1 MPTIEYM
8 FQAGTDVYFINRFS
22 KIVAK
27 GKIENIHLGSYG
39 KLDKSVET
47 VVKYTIKDEKIP
59 AIFHVDEEDI
69 FSNYEDAAS
78 KIFS

>member
-1 MPTIEYM
+1 MPTIDYM
-8 FQAGTDVYFINRFS
+8 FQAGTDVYFVNRFS
-22 KIVAK
+22 KIVSK

-39 KLDKSVET
+39 KLDKTVET
-47 VVKYTIKDEKIP
+47 VVKYTIRDSKIP

-69 FSNYEDAAS
+69 FDTYEQAAA